1 MRALITGG
9 NGFVGKLLA
18 KKLLENNYNVAVT
31 DIIESN
37 ISNAYKTYQLN
48 ILDKERVESVIKD
61 FNPDVIFHL
70 AAQSSVASSW
80 KEPEKT
86 IDINISGT
94 LNILEVLKNIE
105 YKGKLLLIGSSEEYG
120 SIDYSKPVIEES
132 ILKPGNIYAATKV
145 MQEMLGNIYY
155 KAHGLQI
162 LMTRSFNHIGAGQA
176 PIFVVSDFAKQIAE
190 IEKGLREP
198 VIRVGN
204 LDAERD
210 FTDVHDVVD
219 AYILLAEKGVCG
231 EAYNVGSG
239 NAIKI
244 EKILNNLLAKSNK
257 CISIE
262 VDESRF
268 RPVDIPV
275 IRADISKLQA
285 HTGWKPVVSIDNS
298 LQDVLDYWR
307 STL

>member
-31 DIIESN
+31 DIVESN
-37 ISNAYKTYQLN
+37 VSNEYKTYQLN
-48 ILDKERVESVIKD
+48 ILDKERVKGVIED

-80 KEPEKT
+80 KEPDKT

-94 LNILEVLKNIE
+94 LNILEVLKNTE

-120 SIDYSKPVIEES
+120 SINYSKPVVEDS

-155 KAHGLQI
+155 KAYDLKI

-198 VIRVGN
+198 VIKVGN
-204 LDAERD
+204 LEAERD
-210 FTDVHDVVD
+210 FTDVHDVVE

-231 EAYNVGSG
+231 ETYNVGSG
-239 NAIKI
+239 NAVKI
-244 EKILNNLLAKSNK
+244 EKILSNLLAKSNK
-257 CISIE
+257 CITIE
-262 VDESRF
+262 IDKSKF

-285 HTGWKPVVSIDNS
+285 HTGWKPVVNIDNS